1 MYDSNQFQGK
11 YSQITHI
18 VDNDTMKH
26 LWFSIA
32 AAFIV
37 SIFTAVVNFDPQEA
51 AALENSITQENNP
64 TQINS
69 NSPSMTITQ
78 SSIQSEP
85 NQNSEQNA
93 MQVND
98 VEQTNNF
105 NSDADSTI
113 VTEGGKGSTSENS
126 ITQENNPTQINS
138 NSPSMTITQSSIQ
151 SEDCSRECGNANQ
164 NSEQNAMQVNDVE
177 QTNNFNSDAD
187 STMTTRS

>member
-78 SSIQSEP
+78 SSIQSE
-85 NQNSEQNA
+85 
-93 MQVND
+93 
-98 VEQTNNF
+98 
-105 NSDADSTI
+105 
-113 VTEGGKGSTSENS
+113 
-126 ITQENNPTQINS
+126 
-138 NSPSMTITQSSIQ
+138 
-151 SEDCSRECGNANQ
+151 DCSRECGNANQ